1 MQQPTSLES
10 RGMAH
15 QGLGLTTRGIPSQHL
30 DMNGRGIPSQPHELG
45 SRGLQSQVHDL
56 NSRVL
61 PSHPAQPLELNGGRG
76 HQPQGLD
83 LSNMSSRLQYSTQE
97 EEESHGNKRQRTS
110 IDASGGSMYGEGLPS
125 RFTDRAILSD
135 HRSGYQHALDRPFE
149 ESRGYSAATTAA
161 VSERPHYDDHRSSYT
176 APRAQLPV
184 PQPQTLPTLYP
195 NSTRSLALPE
205 NSSQYEQDMRYN
217 ERPFDDS
224 RNSNYATRNGP
235 NTAHGMVHRQFGG
248 HSLHSY
254 QPSR

>member
-10 RGMAH
+10 RGMVH
-15 QGLGLTTRGIPSQHL
+15 QGLNLTSRAIPSQHL
-30 DMNGRGIPSQPHELG
+30 DMNSRGIPSQPHELA

-61 PSHPAQPLELNGGRG
+61 PSHPAQPLELNGRG

-110 IDASGGSMYGEGLPS
+110 IDASGGSMYGEGPPA
-125 RFTDRAILSD
+125 RFADRTILSD
-135 HRSGYQHALDRPFE
+135 HRSGYQHASDRSFE
-149 ESRGYSAATTAA
+149 ESHGYSAGTTAA
-161 VSERPHYDDHRSSYT
+161 SERSYYDDHRSSYS

-195 NSTRSLALPE
+195 NTTRSLALPE
-205 NSSQYEQDMRYN
+205 NSSQYEQDMRYS

-235 NTAHGMVHRQFGG
+235 NTAHSMAHRQFGG
-248 HSLHSY
+248 HSHHSY
-254 QPSR
+254 PPSR